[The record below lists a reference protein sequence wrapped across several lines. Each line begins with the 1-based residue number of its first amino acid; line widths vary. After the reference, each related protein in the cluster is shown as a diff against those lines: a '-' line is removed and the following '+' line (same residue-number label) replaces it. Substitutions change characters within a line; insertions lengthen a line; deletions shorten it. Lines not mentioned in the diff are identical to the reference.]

1 MNPAIR
7 SGLGGRVAGALLV
20 STFIASFSAACG
32 AATPPSPS
40 PTPSPVP
47 TPFSAIVATSCDP
60 SVVPG
65 SVYPSSA
72 PAVAQ
77 PPGAKQL
84 MLHVPILEY
93 HRIVPAAEAGRSVAA
108 LTMPPAVFDAQMAA
122 LAKAGWHTI
131 TLAALAD
138 DLTADVTPPP
148 HTFVITIDDGWWD
161 SYDYAFNILV
171 KHGFVATFFVIS
183 GRIGQPL
190 FLTADEIQVLAAAG
204 NDIGDHTVHHNPLTG
219 AQPKELTYEIDSAA
233 AAIAAITGTWPESLA
248 YPLGKADSRV
258 LAAVAACKSLRIAV
272 VEGAGA
278 RETWATRFHISRIE
292 IGPWRLP
299 ADLLAEVQRLGR

>member
-1 MNPAIR
+1 
-7 SGLGGRVAGALLV
+7 
-20 STFIASFSAACG
+20 
-32 AATPPSPS
+32 
-40 PTPSPVP
+40 
-47 TPFSAIVATSCDP
+47 
-60 SVVPG
+60 
-65 SVYPSSA
+65 
-72 PAVAQ
+72 
-77 PPGAKQL
+77 
-84 MLHVPILEY
+84 
-93 HRIVPAAEAGRSVAA
+93 
-108 LTMPPAVFDAQMAA
+108 
-122 LAKAGWHTI
+122 
-131 TLAALAD
+131 
-138 DLTADVTPPP
+138 
-148 HTFVITIDDGWWD
+148 VITIDDGWWD